1 MSAIAPY
8 AIVLGV
14 IGTIGLAVIAMWE
27 RVERSLET
35 FAGRFGV
42 DIELAAV
49 GMSPQRI
56 GAILALAT
64 VVLWLGAV
72 VLLHPDIVRAVLFV
86 PLAFGV
92 TAFGFR
98 TWVKRKVTKRLKAFN
113 DQLEL
118 VLRLVASGLR
128 VGLSL
133 RQALVLVIEE
143 APEPSRAEFA
153 RVVARTNIGVGMD
166 VALEDLARRL
176 PSEELQMFVDAID
189 VQTKTGGNLAKIL
202 DHLAAT
208 IKARRHIQ
216 RKVRSLTGEAKMSG
230 WVIGVLPIAVGLF
243 ISITQPSMREALLT
257 TTIGHVSL
265 LTFFTLEVVGSLS
278 VRAMMKLEI

>member
-1 MSAIAPY
+1 MVSTLAPY

-14 IGTIGLAVIAMWE
+14 IGTIGLAVVAMWE
-27 RVERSLET
+27 RVERYLET
-35 FAGRFGV
+35 FAGSFGV
-42 DIELAAV
+42 DVERADL

-56 GAILALAT
+56 GAVLAIAT
-64 VVLWLGAV
+64 VVLWLAV
-72 VLLHPDIVRAVLFV
+72 VIAWHPDIVSAILCLPV
-86 PLAFGV
+86 AFGI
-92 TAFGFR
+92 TAFGFS
-98 TWVKRKVTKRLKAFN
+98 TWVKRKVAQRIKAFN

-118 VLRLVASGLR
+118 VLRLISSGLR

-143 APEPSRAEFA
+143 SPEPSRAEFS
-153 RVVARTNIGVGMD
+153 RVVARTNIGVSLD
-166 VALEDLARRL
+166 IALDDLARRV

-202 DHLAAT
+202 DHLATT

-230 WVIGVLPIAVGLF
+230 WVIGILPVGVGAF
-243 ISITQPSMREALLT
+243 IMLSQPEMRDALLT
-257 TTIGHVSL
+257 TPFGHASL
-265 LTFFTLEVVGSLS
+265 LAFF
-278 VRAMMKLEI
+278 